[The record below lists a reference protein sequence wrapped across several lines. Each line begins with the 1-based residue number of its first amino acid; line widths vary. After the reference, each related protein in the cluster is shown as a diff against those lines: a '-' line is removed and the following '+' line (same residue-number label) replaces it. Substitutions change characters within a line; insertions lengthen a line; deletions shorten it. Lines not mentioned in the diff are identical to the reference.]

1 MLISNNTRLAS
12 AFMQY
17 SSGDNVDAI
26 TTRANQLSIIN
37 EFASSLIRIVDLDE
51 LYDYVTHQVVKR
63 LGFDECSIFIADLE
77 KQILNQVSSIHNTMI
92 LKTNSSQFRFQ
103 KVFAAMCLKPA
114 APKLLATYHKTSVT

>member
-1 MLISNNTRLAS
+1 
-12 AFMQY
+12 MQY

-77 KQILNQVSSIHNTMI
+77 KQILNQVSSIHKHNDIENEQLAISISEGICGHVFETGCAEI
-92 LKTNSSQFRFQ
+92 ISDVSQDKRYLDISGD
-103 KVFAAMCLKPA
+103 V
-114 APKLLATYHKTSVT
+114 